1 MPSQNA
7 GIVINRGSL
16 ANSPNVF
23 IRYDE
28 GNDYWVLRDNV
39 GQFIIATAANVGVAL
54 ITATNAGQANV
65 GAGRIADTASAQANT
80 GAAVISLSNSITN
93 AINSGQANVGAAR
106 IADTASAQANTGAG
120 LMSLNTSLTN
130 AYQANVGAA
139 RIADTASAQ
148 ANTGAGLI
156 SLNTSVQANVGAGL
170 IANKLAS
177 DANVGAGLISLNTSV
192 QANVGAGIIT
202 ANNNLKN
209 YVDVANTNLKNYVDV
224 AVAGKDNTDEIT
236 EGSTN
241 LYFTN
246 ARARAA
252 VSASGS
258 LSYNSS
264 TGVFSYTTPS
274 TSGISEGTNLYYTDA
289 RARAA
294 VGVAATFGSP
304 LNYISANGAFQHLNS
319 GVTAANYGGAATV
332 PVFAVNATG
341 HLSHAG
347 NVAIAISSSAVSGLA
362 ASATTNALDASNI
375 SSGTLATARLGTT
388 GAPQF
393 GSLGVGTA
401 ASGTTGE
408 IRATSDI
415 TAGYSDDRLKNREGN
430 IQSALDKV
438 SSLNGFYYTANEVA
452 QQLGYSSKR
461 QVGVSAQEVQNVL
474 PEVVVPA
481 PIDETY
487 LTVQYEKMVP
497 LLIEAIKELKAEIEE
512 LKKK

>member
-1 MPSQNA
+1 
-7 GIVINRGSL
+7 
-16 ANSPNVF
+16 
-23 IRYDE
+23 
-28 GNDYWVLRDNV
+28 
-39 GQFIIATAANVGVAL
+39 
-54 ITATNAGQANV
+54 
-65 GAGRIADTASAQANT
+65 
-80 GAAVISLSNSITN
+80 
-93 AINSGQANVGAAR
+93 
-106 IADTASAQANTGAG
+106 
-120 LMSLNTSLTN
+120 
-130 AYQANVGAA
+130 
-139 RIADTASAQ
+139 
-148 ANTGAGLI
+148 
-156 SLNTSVQANVGAGL
+156 
-170 IANKLAS
+170 
-177 DANVGAGLISLNTSV
+177 
-192 QANVGAGIIT
+192 
-202 ANNNLKN
+202 
-209 YVDVANTNLKNYVDV
+209 V

-294 VGVAATFGSP
+294 VGVAGSFGAP
-304 LNYISANGAFQHLNS
+304 LSYISANGAFQHLNS
-319 GVTAANYGGAATV
+319 GVSAGTFGTASVV
-332 PVFAVNATG
+332 PQITVNASG
-341 HLSHAG
+341 HVTS
-347 NVAIAISSSAVSGLA
+347 VSCTSISIASSAVSGLA

-375 SSGTLATARLGTT
+375 SSGTLAAARLGTT

-408 IRATSDI
+408 IRATADI
-415 TAGYSDDRLKNREGN
+415 TAGYSDDRLKNKEGN
-430 IQSALDKV
+430 IESALEKV

-452 QQLGYSSKR
+452 QQLGYPSKR
-461 QVGVSAQEVQNVL
+461 QVGISAQEVQNVL